1 MKITLNQ
8 IKQALDSQNYLS
20 DTDTLYAVWASASQS
35 RPLLLEGKPGVGKTS
50 IAKALADGLDLPYIR
65 LQMYEG
71 LTDDKILYDY
81 DYQKQLL
88 MLETIKPQLE
98 KDFEDM
104 TANEAIKAANKSI
117 DFYGPDFLIK
127 RPILR
132 AITSDKPCVLC
143 IDEIDKAPEEIEYML
158 YEFLENYSITI
169 PQLGEIKC
177 DEDKK
182 PIVFITSNGYRELS
196 GALRR
201 RCNYLYLEPKT
212 EKELVQ
218 ILISKTRSSEKI
230 ARGIARC
237 LAVMEESTMRYKP
250 SVAEAISYAEFLAS
264 NDRVTE
270 EIALN
275 SLSILVKDSH
285 DLARAKNIVASHGSD
300 MWTEDS
306 ADGLAED
313 FNDDEYDGYDD

>member
-1 MKITLNQ
+1 MDITFSE
-8 IKQALDSQNYLS
+8 IKKALDSQKYLS
-20 DTDTLYAVWASASQS
+20 NTDTLYAVWASVSQS

-50 IAKALADGLDLPYIR
+50 IAKALANGLNLPYIR

-98 KDFEDM
+98 KSFEGM
-104 TANEAIKAANKSI
+104 TANEAIKAANKTVN
-117 DFYGPDFLIK
+117 FYGKDFLIK

-132 AITSDKPCVLC
+132 AITGDKPCVLC
-143 IDEIDKAPEEIEYML
+143 IDEMDKAPEEIEYML

-177 DEDKK
+177 TEKNQ

-201 RCNYLYLEPKT
+201 RCNYLYLSPKS
-212 EKELVQ
+212 ESELVQ
-218 ILISKTRSSEKI
+218 ILINKTQSDEKL
-230 ARGIARC
+230 AQGVARC
-237 LAVMEESTMRYKP
+237 LKVMEDSDMHYKP
-250 SVAEAISYAEFLAS
+250 SVAEAIEYADFLAR
-264 NDRVTE
+264 NGAITK
-270 EIALN
+270 EIAIN
-275 SLSILVKDSH
+275 ALSILIKDSR
-285 DLARAKNIVASHGSD
+285 DLKQAREIVINKGNK
-300 MWTEDS
+300 MWEDANFWDPDYDSS
-306 ADGLAED
+306 AE
-313 FNDDEYDGYDD
+313 